1 MDIAL
6 WDDEFS
12 NKLGELRTKV
22 DSLSRYQAGSVAKGQ
37 AVQVCEKMLSN
48 IENETKKLFKMELR
62 QIEDAKT
69 KQSFQQKYDGYNTEL
84 EKLKTEL
91 KWAMKDA
98 LIGEKK
104 QEEQGVTRNELLKQT
119 NQLQDQ
125 TEESLGG
132 FRLGLY
138 LLAWNCNIYGMQRG
152 RRIWRKRLCRWARK
166 GWRRCKNRRSRST
179 ISRSP
184 CKT

>member
-12 NKLGELRTKV
+12 NKLAELRTDV
-22 DSLSRYQAGSVAKGQ
+22 DSLSRYQAGSTAKGQ
-37 AVQVCEKMLSN
+37 AVSKCEKLVSN
-48 IENETKKLFKMELR
+48 IEGETKKLFKMELR
-62 QIEDAKT
+62 QIDDAKT
-69 KQSFQQKYDGYNTEL
+69 KQTFQQKYDTYNKEL

-104 QEEQGVTRNELLKQT
+104 EPAKAVSRDEVLQRT

-125 TEESLGG
+125 TEESLGE
-132 FRLGLY
+132 Y
-138 LLAWNCNIYGMQRG
+138 
-152 RRIWRKRLCRWARK
+152 
-166 GWRRCKNRRSRST
+166 
-179 ISRSP
+179 
-184 CKT
+184 